1 MKCCGAIGGEKG
13 LALWWKFIIRNHRFS
28 KKTGFLP
35 LSEFLVSNLEI
46 ELAEDESDSRLLAVS
61 PLEVSTTAHAFTLS

>member
-1 MKCCGAIGGEKG
+1 MVKRDWHFGGNLSYENG
-13 LALWWKFIIRNHRFS
+13 FLR
-28 KKTGFLP
+28 KTSFLP